1 MKHAAQTNLVSW
13 AESSL
18 TDFLLVGSEIA
29 DSFKSLPAMNSICFA
44 SCMCENALLLTA
56 ILQFYQ
62 ESENIAATVSIS
74 DWGDGLSAGINT
86 AVSVLNHST
95 KVGQQNKMYQT
106 KTSGTKKLTEQ
117 RERNKNPQEVTVVTV
132 SVQSGQ
138 MQFLYTFNPNIHIK
152 TTLHTGCWP
161 LIFLYIFLTMNSFVK
176 IEQL

>member
-1 MKHAAQTNLVSW
+1 MKSAAQTNLVSW

-18 TDFLLVGSEIA
+18 TDLLLAGSEIA

-44 SCMCENALLLTA
+44 SCMCENVLLLTM

-74 DWGDGLSAGINT
+74 DWEDGLPAGINT

-95 KVGQQNKMYQT
+95 KVGQQNKTYQT
-106 KTSGTKKLTEQ
+106 KTAGTKKLTEQ
-117 RERNKNPQEVTVVTV
+117 RERKKNPQEVTAVAV

-152 TTLHTGCWP
+152 TTLHTGC
-161 LIFLYIFLTMNSFVK
+161 
-176 IEQL
+176 